1 MTDDS
6 RAHSCPHEVPSHS
19 PSYPRYML
27 SFCFGY
33 FVILTNLLTL
43 LFCDQNSRGHRTG
56 RADSL
61 SVLSLRSSAVLS
73 SLRDR
78 QSCCRAPREP
88 AECAAEQAW
97 PRPPHRHHSVVGLWF
112 AGGGPCRGW
121 ERLRSL
127 RPLGGASPS
136 VSAPMSWRARLHLC
150 FCGSMSRS
158 PLRKGTQEDVK
169 KLLASLKCPSVGGE
183 FGGA

>member
-1 MTDDS
+1 MTVEPT
-6 RAHSCPHEVPSHS
+6 RAPMKS
-19 PSYPRYML
+19 PLTPPVYPRYVL

-43 LFCDQNSRGHRTG
+43 LFCNQNSRGHRTG
-56 RADSL
+56 RADSR

-88 AECAAEQAW
+88 GRGRPTATTQWWGRGLQAAA
-97 PRPPHRHHSVVGLWF
+97 PAV
-112 AGGGPCRGW
+112 AGRGW

-136 VSAPMSWRARLHLC
+136 VAAPMSWRARLHLC
-150 FCGSMSRS
+150 FCGSTSRS

>member
-56 RADSL
+56 RADSR
-61 SVLSLRSSAVLS
+61 SVLSLRSSAALS

-97 PRPPHRHHSVVGLWF
+97 PRPPHRHHSVVGPWL

-121 ERLRSL
+121 ERLGEAAFPCDLSAGPP
-127 RPLGGASPS
+127 RPWQRPCPGVLAYTCVFAG
-136 VSAPMSWRARLHLC
+136 ARL
-150 FCGSMSRS
+150 
-158 PLRKGTQEDVK
+158 
-169 KLLASLKCPSVGGE
+169 
-183 FGGA
+183 GAR

>member
-1 MTDDS
+1 MTVEPT
-6 RAHSCPHEVPSHS
+6 RAPMKS
-19 PSYPRYML
+19 PLTPPVYPRYML

-56 RADSL
+56 RADSR
-61 SVLSLRSSAVLS
+61 SVLSLRSSAALS
-73 SLRDR
+73 SLHDR

-88 AECAAEQAW
+88 GRGRPTATTQWWGRGLQAAAPAAAGRGCVSCDLSAGP
-97 PRPPHRHHSVVGLWF
+97 PRPCQR
-112 AGGGPCRGW
+112 PC
-121 ERLRSL
+121 
-127 RPLGGASPS
+127 P
-136 VSAPMSWRARLHLC
+136 WRARLHLC
-150 FCGSMSRS
+150 FCGSTSRS

>member
-43 LFCDQNSRGHRTG
+43 LFCNQNTRGHRTG
-56 RADSL
+56 RADSR
-61 SVLSLRSSAVLS
+61 SVLSLRSSAALS
-73 SLRDR
+73 SLHDR

-88 AECAAEQAW
+88 GRGRPTATTQWWGRGLQAAAPAAAGRGCVPCDLSAGP
-97 PRPPHRHHSVVGLWF
+97 PRPWQRPCPGVLAYTCVF
-112 AGGGPCRGW
+112 AG
-121 ERLRSL
+121 
-127 RPLGGASPS
+127 
-136 VSAPMSWRARLHLC
+136 ARL
-150 FCGSMSRS
+150 
-158 PLRKGTQEDVK
+158 
-169 KLLASLKCPSVGGE
+169 
-183 FGGA
+183 GAR